1 MEKCIDF
8 SNLLLKEPFEES
20 GLGCSAQATRET
32 VNSRERKDSDDDESG
47 KKNTESRF
55 SGSDGNDSCVVT
67 GVSETRE
74 ARNLAEEAYIKETEA
89 LEEFQGHDSKWFV
102 NGTGAGDE
110 TTADLMVKLNVLD
123 EDGENKSKVNILM
136 N

>member
-1 MEKCIDF
+1 MMM
-8 SNLLLKEPFEES
+8 
-20 GLGCSAQATRET
+20 
-32 VNSRERKDSDDDESG
+32 SRG

-55 SGSDGNDSCVVT
+55 SGSDSNDSCVVT
-67 GVSETRE
+67 GVTETRE